1 MQIHLLESAEV
12 VDYEALE
19 DLISEELVS
28 FFLSRILILID
39 IIQFQ
44 QYWKVQNNNNI
55 TVTYM

>member
-1 MQIHLLESAEV
+1 M
-12 VDYEALE
+12 DYEALE

-28 FFLSRILILID
+28 SFLSKILILIN

-55 TVTYM
+55 TVAYK

>member
-1 MQIHLLESAEV
+1 M
-12 VDYEALE
+12 DYEALE

-28 FFLSRILILID
+28 SFLSKILILIN

>member
-1 MQIHLLESAEV
+1 M
-12 VDYEALE
+12 DYEALE

-28 FFLSRILILID
+28 SFLSKILILIN

-55 TVTYM
+55 TVTYK

>member
-1 MQIHLLESAEV
+1 M
-12 VDYEALE
+12 DYEALE

-28 FFLSRILILID
+28 SLLSRILILIN

>member
-1 MQIHLLESAEV
+1 M
-12 VDYEALE
+12 DYEALE

-28 FFLSRILILID
+28 SFLSRILILIN

>member
-1 MQIHLLESAEV
+1 M

-28 FFLSRILILID
+28 SFLSKILILIN

-55 TVTYM
+55 TVTYK